1 MIVLA
6 VITGFFAENI
16 REDQSDAQKEKDFIL
31 SMIEDIKSDSV
42 QIVKTIAILGQR
54 EVQIDSLVNL
64 LTEGNFEHTTNRIYY
79 LTRQIIRGEGFVANS
94 RTLQQLKNAGGLRL
108 IRDKEASNAI
118 IAYDQ
123 FITFTLI
130 SNGTLLSLRVTL
142 KDKLHLLLNAK
153 VLSGMVDKNSR
164 IHEPKG
170 NIEPISIDK
179 SDINKIAVD
188 LVFLKGAVNLTRLDR
203 EKELVKIADTIK
215 LLQTKYNLE

>member
-16 REDQSDAQKEKDFIL
+16 REDQSDAQKEKDYIL

-153 VLSGMVDKNSR
+153 VLSGMVDKTLGYMNLKATLNLFPLINR
-164 IHEPKG
+164 I
-170 NIEPISIDK
+170 
-179 SDINKIAVD
+179 
-188 LVFLKGAVNLTRLDR
+188 
-203 EKELVKIADTIK
+203 
-215 LLQTKYNLE
+215 